1 MTNNQESFS
10 AYGRQLPEGS
20 TWSTAKTSFVSVIG
34 QILFLII
41 FVILKSLKI
50 SIIIFIHNIIPFLPS
65 FPLLS
70 SLTLFVK
77 IPVLVFTHIPVNIY
91 IIPFPFVKSILVLF
105 LIIMITCLQR
115 IGARMR
121 LRTRLTSPRSD
132 VQSALDTSSQIT
144 L

>member
-121 LRTRLTSPRSD
+121 LRTRLTSPR
-132 VQSALDTSSQIT
+132 
-144 L
+144 